1 MPYFMSREGIKLRN
15 AVTKGTVAIDNPHVA
30 VRATELGSQGESPS
44 HSQRP
49 EGSGVQPVQRAPGSG
64 GERRK
69 REYRKTCLVHHLC
82 KPTPV

>member
-1 MPYFMSREGIKLRN
+1 MSSEGIKLRN

-30 VRATELGSQGESPS
+30 VRATELGSQGESPT

-49 EGSGVQPVQRAPGSG
+49 EGSGVQPVQRAPRSG

-69 REYRKTCLVHHLC
+69 REYSKSC
-82 KPTPV
+82 PTPV

>member
-1 MPYFMSREGIKLRN
+1 MDLSQTQHRRPYFMSSEGIKLRN
-15 AVTKGTVAIDNPHVA
+15 AVTKGTVAIDNPHIA

-49 EGSGVQPVQRAPGSG
+49 EGSGVQPVQRAPRSG

-69 REYRKTCLVHHLC
+69 RNTVN
-82 KPTPV
+82 PV